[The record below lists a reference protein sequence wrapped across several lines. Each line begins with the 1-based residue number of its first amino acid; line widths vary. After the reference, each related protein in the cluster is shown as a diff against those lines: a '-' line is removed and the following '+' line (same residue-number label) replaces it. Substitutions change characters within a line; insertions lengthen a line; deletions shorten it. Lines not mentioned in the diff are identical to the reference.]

1 MISHP
6 KVRIRHF
13 FGKIFSS
20 FLTFSNDGLTCTCLY
35 VTVYISLSMYKLRHI
50 TDNIH
55 DTIYISK
62 YECEMTSTPFFF
74 RLHDVYQ
81 SSTVYMTLPA
91 NRTKRYE
98 HSLGTMHLAGRM
110 FHAALTN
117 AEEKVVEKF
126 FSFAEK
132 QLEDFCGIMDRADD
146 VASFSFMNNP
156 EAVKVQEALR
166 GLNINNEEIYAK
178 FSVEGAISKELPCIC
193 YGRGKKRLALT
204 SAVLQALRL
213 AALFHDVG
221 HPPFSHIVEELFQEW
236 NERDFKSKDY
246 NVEKVQSLQRVLE
259 KHYDPDIAFHENVGR
274 KMTGLAFKS
283 ALRSLMG
290 TSEDR
295 TPILYLYYSFVA
307 WLTMQILS
315 EAEPFATSLHHFVD
329 GPIDADRL
337 DYIYRDTYNSGF
349 LWGQLPYECVLR
361 SIRLVEH
368 EGKLEFAFPAK
379 ITDTIDDILLNRYKI
394 FARINSH
401 HRTVRSANLLQMAIR
416 KLVDDFLKKGDDS
429 IAPEIVHLWES
440 LNVGLSAER
449 NRRKIAMWNDS
460 WLMSVLQKA
469 LVKLKEREQQ
479 GLEIEEGEL
488 LNVLDELILNK
499 KRFYSVLKRGH
510 DAVALAK
517 KILAQ
522 ATLES
527 RSDRGEYLNRIMNTP
542 LSSVSSDTINYYFQY
557 NEYVQ
562 YFYESGDFSVL
573 DIMDLI
579 EGVDADV
586 NMEVFRRCL
595 SDLAEEKVI
604 TSFFIVRKNEGRNKI
619 GLKDDRAILL
629 FKPSTQEVSVYD
641 TSNLKSK
648 LQLERNSTLSVNLYV
663 QLCDENNVED
673 NLNKI
678 RNRIIE
684 KFAGLIKACYERE
697 FSN

>member
-1 MISHP
+1 
-6 KVRIRHF
+6 
-13 FGKIFSS
+13 
-20 FLTFSNDGLTCTCLY
+20 
-35 VTVYISLSMYKLRHI
+35 MYKLRHI

>member
-1 MISHP
+1 M
-6 KVRIRHF
+6 VLYIRPYAL
-13 FGKIFSS
+13 
-20 FLTFSNDGLTCTCLY
+20 FLHNLG
-35 VTVYISLSMYKLRHI
+35 LSMYKLRHI

-55 DTIYISK
+55 DTIYISE
-62 YECEMTSTPFFF
+62 YECVMTSTPFFF

-81 SSTVYMTLPA
+81 SSTVYMTLPS

-166 GLNINNEEIYAK
+166 GLDINEEVIYAN

-193 YGRGKKRLALT
+193 YGRGKKRLILT

-236 NERDFKSKDY
+236 NDRNFELEGY
-246 NVEKVQSLQRVLE
+246 NAEKVESLQRVLE
-259 KHYDPDIAFHENVGR
+259 KHYDPKIAFHENVGR

-290 TSEDR
+290 TLEDSDS
-295 TPILYLYYSFVA
+295 ISYLYYSFVA

-368 EGKLEFAFPAK
+368 KKELEFAFPSK
-379 ITDTIDDILLNRYKI
+379 ITDTIDDILLSRYKI

-401 HRTVRSANLLQMAIR
+401 HRTVRSANLLQHAIR
-416 KLVDDFLKKGDDS
+416 KLVDDFLIKGDDG

-440 LNVGLSAER
+440 LNVGLSVER
-449 NRRKIAMWNDS
+449 NHRKIAMWNDS

-469 LVKLKEREQQ
+469 LVTLKEREQR
-479 GLEIEEGEL
+479 LKKEEREL
-488 LNVLDELILNK
+488 LNILDELILNK

-517 KILAQ
+517 IILAQ
-522 ATLES
+522 AKLE
-527 RSDRGEYLNRIMNTP
+527 RRCDRGEYLKRI
-542 LSSVSSDTINYYFQY
+542 LSAPKDSVSDDSIDYYFQY
-557 NEYVQ
+557 DENLQ
-562 YFYESGDFSVL
+562 YFYESGDFSAL

-579 EGVDADV
+579 EGVDEDV
-586 NMEVFRRCL
+586 NIEVIRKCL
-595 SDLAEEKVI
+595 TDLAKENII

-619 GLKDDRAILL
+619 GLKGGRDILL

-641 TSNLKSK
+641 TSNLISK

-678 RNRIIE
+678 RNRIVE
-684 KFAGLIKACYERE
+684 DFAGLIKACYERE
-697 FSN
+697 FPN

>member
-1 MISHP
+1 M
-6 KVRIRHF
+6 VLYIRPYAL
-13 FGKIFSS
+13 
-20 FLTFSNDGLTCTCLY
+20 FLYNLG
-35 VTVYISLSMYKLRHI
+35 LSMYKLRHI

-55 DTIYISK
+55 DTIYISE
-62 YECEMTSTPFFF
+62 YECVMTSTPFFF

-81 SSTVYMTLPA
+81 SSTVYMTLPS

-146 VASFSFMNNP
+146 VASFSFMNNH

-166 GLNINNEEIYAK
+166 GLDINEEVIYAN

-193 YGRGKKRLALT
+193 YGRGKKRLILT

-246 NVEKVQSLQRVLE
+246 NVEKVQFLQRVLE

-401 HRTVRSANLLQMAIR
+401 HRTVRSANLLQHAIR
-416 KLVDDFLKKGDDS
+416 KLVDDFLIKGDDG

-440 LNVGLSAER
+440 LNVGLSVER
-449 NRRKIAMWNDS
+449 NHRKIAMWNDS

-469 LVKLKEREQQ
+469 LVTLKEREQR
-479 GLEIEEGEL
+479 LEKEEREL
-488 LNVLDELILNK
+488 LNILDELILNK

-517 KILAQ
+517 IILAQ
-522 ATLES
+522 AKLE
-527 RSDRGEYLNRIMNTP
+527 RRCDRGEYLKRI
-542 LSSVSSDTINYYFQY
+542 LSAPKDSVSDDSIDYYFQY
-557 NEYVQ
+557 DENLQ
-562 YFYESGDFSVL
+562 YFYESGDFSAL

-579 EGVDADV
+579 EGVDEDV
-586 NMEVFRRCL
+586 NIEVIRKCL
-595 SDLAEEKVI
+595 TDLAKENVI

-619 GLKDDRAILL
+619 GLKGGRDILL

-641 TSNLKSK
+641 TSNLISK

-678 RNRIIE
+678 RNRIVE
-684 KFAGLIKACYERE
+684 DFAGLIKACYERE
-697 FSN
+697 FPN

>member
-1 MISHP
+1 M
-6 KVRIRHF
+6 VLYIRPYAL
-13 FGKIFSS
+13 
-20 FLTFSNDGLTCTCLY
+20 FLYNLG
-35 VTVYISLSMYKLRHI
+35 LSMYKLRHI

-55 DTIYISK
+55 DTIYISE
-62 YECEMTSTPFFF
+62 YECVMTSTPFFF

-81 SSTVYMTLPA
+81 SSTVYMTLPS

-166 GLNINNEEIYAK
+166 ALDINEEVIYAN

-193 YGRGKKRLALT
+193 YGRGKKRLILT

-283 ALRSLMG
+283 ALRSLMD
-290 TSEDR
+290 TLEDSDS
-295 TPILYLYYSFVA
+295 ISYLYYSFVA

-401 HRTVRSANLLQMAIR
+401 HRTVRSANLLQHAIR
-416 KLVDDFLKKGDDS
+416 KLVDDFLIKGDDG

-440 LNVGLSAER
+440 LNVGLSVER
-449 NRRKIAMWNDS
+449 NHRKIAMWNDS

-469 LVKLKEREQQ
+469 LVTLKEREQR
-479 GLEIEEGEL
+479 LEKEEREL
-488 LNVLDELILNK
+488 LNILDELILNK

-517 KILAQ
+517 IILAQ
-522 ATLES
+522 AKLE
-527 RSDRGEYLNRIMNTP
+527 RRCDRGEYLNRI
-542 LSSVSSDTINYYFQY
+542 LSAPKDSVSDDSIDYYFQY
-557 NEYVQ
+557 DENLQ
-562 YFYESGDFSVL
+562 YFYESGDFSAL

-579 EGVDADV
+579 EGVDEDV
-586 NMEVFRRCL
+586 NIEVIRKCL
-595 SDLAEEKVI
+595 TDLAKENVI

-619 GLKDDRAILL
+619 GLKGGRDILL

-641 TSNLKSK
+641 TSNLISK

-678 RNRIIE
+678 RNRIVE
-684 KFAGLIKACYERE
+684 DFAGLIKACYERE
-697 FSN
+697 FPN

>member
-1 MISHP
+1 M
-6 KVRIRHF
+6 VLYIRPYAL
-13 FGKIFSS
+13 
-20 FLTFSNDGLTCTCLY
+20 FLHNLGP
-35 VTVYISLSMYKLRHI
+35 SMYKLRHI

-55 DTIYISK
+55 DTIYISE
-62 YECEMTSTPFFF
+62 YECVMTSTPFFF

-81 SSTVYMTLPA
+81 SSTVYMTLPS

-166 GLNINNEEIYAK
+166 GIDINEEVIYAN

-193 YGRGKKRLALT
+193 YGRGKKRLILT

-236 NERDFKSKDY
+236 NDRNFELEGY
-246 NVEKVQSLQRVLE
+246 NAEKVESLQRVLE
-259 KHYDPDIAFHENVGR
+259 KHYDPKIAFHENVGR

-283 ALRSLMG
+283 ALRSLMD
-290 TSEDR
+290 TLEDSDS
-295 TPILYLYYSFVA
+295 ISYLYYSFVA

-368 EGKLEFAFPAK
+368 KKELEFAFPSK
-379 ITDTIDDILLNRYKI
+379 ITDTIDDILLSRYKI

-401 HRTVRSANLLQMAIR
+401 HRTVRSANLLQHAIR
-416 KLVDDFLKKGDDS
+416 KLVDDFLIKGDDG

-449 NRRKIAMWNDS
+449 NHRKIAMWNDS

-469 LVKLKEREQQ
+469 LVTLKEREQQ
-479 GLEIEEGEL
+479 LEKEEREL
-488 LNVLDELILNK
+488 LNILDELILNK

-527 RSDRGEYLNRIMNTP
+527 RSDRGEYLKRI
-542 LSSVSSDTINYYFQY
+542 LSAPKDSVSDDSIDYYFQY
-557 NEYVQ
+557 DENLQ
-562 YFYESGDFSVL
+562 YFYESGDFSAL
-573 DIMDLI
+573 DIMALI
-579 EGVDADV
+579 EGVDEDV
-586 NMEVFRRCL
+586 NIEVIRKCL
-595 SDLAEEKVI
+595 TDLAKENII

-619 GLKDDRAILL
+619 GLKRGRDILL

-663 QLCDENNVED
+663 QLCVENNVED

-678 RNRIIE
+678 RNRIVE
-684 KFAGLIKACYERE
+684 DFAGLIKACYERE
-697 FSN
+697 FPN